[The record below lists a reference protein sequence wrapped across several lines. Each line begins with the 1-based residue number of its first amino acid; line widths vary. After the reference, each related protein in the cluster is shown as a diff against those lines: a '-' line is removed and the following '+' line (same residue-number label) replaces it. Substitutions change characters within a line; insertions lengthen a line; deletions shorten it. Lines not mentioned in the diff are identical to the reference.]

1 MWNLSDYPDTGQIR
15 EYDIEAIS
23 LPIVYNQYGDHDP
36 NGLLYVLR
44 EDSQRIRKEALRNFR
59 QPIPQPYE
67 GVQPLVIRANLG
79 DTVRIRFFNQ
89 LGRRASI
96 HVQGLSNSVLTSDG
110 ANVGFNPDT
119 TTDDS
124 ICYTWLADKEG
135 AFLFSDLADPRSSEE
150 GANVHGLFGAILVE
164 PAGSV
169 WLHPETGK
177 PLRSGLFADICSP
190 GRPAFREYAVFFHD
204 ELEIRTRDGG
214 QPETLTPGFPAVP
227 PPSATAPSRCATV
240 SPWTRMQ
247 VTQIQRRIFP

>member
-1 MWNLSDYPDTGQIR
+1 MCIR
-15 EYDIEAIS
+15 D
-23 LPIVYNQYGDHDP
+23 
-36 NGLLYVLR
+36 R
-44 EDSQRIRKEALRNFR
+44 
-59 QPIPQPYE
+59 
-67 GVQPLVIRANLG
+67 IRANLG

-190 GRPAFREYAVFFHD
+190 GRPAVREYAVFFLSLIHIYPGHWKHSPGA
-204 ELEIRTRDGG
+204 LHCRHHRPRRDLLYW
-214 QPETLTPGFPAVP
+214 Q
-227 PPSATAPSRCATV
+227 SHR
-240 SPWTRMQ
+240 
-247 VTQIQRRIFP
+247 

>member
-1 MWNLSDYPDTGQIR
+1 MWNLSDYPDTGQVR

-124 ICYTWLADKEG
+124 ICYTWLADKEV
-135 AFLFSDLADPRSSEE
+135 AFLFSDLAD
-150 GANVHGLFGAILVE
+150 L
-164 PAGSV
+164 
-169 WLHPETGK
+169 T
-177 PLRSGLFADICSP
+177 
-190 GRPAFREYAVFFHD
+190 AFPPFVR
-204 ELEIRTRDGG
+204 RT
-214 QPETLTPGFPAVP
+214 L
-227 PPSATAPSRCATV
+227 SL
-240 SPWTRMQ
+240 
-247 VTQIQRRIFP
+247 

>member
-1 MWNLSDYPDTGQIR
+1 MWNLSDYPDTGQVR

-110 ANVGFNPDT
+110 ANVGFNPVPPRT
-119 TTDDS
+119 TASAIPGWRIRRGLSSSPIWQT
-124 ICYTWLADKEG
+124 
-135 AFLFSDLADPRSSEE
+135 PRSSEE
-150 GANVHGLFGAILVE
+150 GTNVHGLFGAILVE
-164 PAGSV
+164 PPALYGCIRKLASPCAAVCLQISAAGA
-169 WLHPETGK
+169 
-177 PLRSGLFADICSP
+177 SGLP
-190 GRPAFREYAVFFHD
+190 G
-204 ELEIRTRDGG
+204 IRRVL
-214 QPETLTPGFPAVP
+214 P
-227 PPSATAPSRCATV
+227 R
-240 SPWTRMQ
+240 
-247 VTQIQRRIFP
+247 

>member
-1 MWNLSDYPDTGQIR
+1 MWNLSDYPDTGQVR

-150 GANVHGLFGAILVE
+150 GATVHGLFGAILVE

-214 QPETLTPGFPAVP
+214 QPVDPHTGL
-227 PPSATAPSRCATV
+227 PSGTTAISYRSEP
-240 SPWTRMQ
+240 MQ